1 MYFSICL
8 GANMEMTKSLCLTP
22 AFQVNVEVVHYLP
35 ADRLL
40 LYDGP
45 GCANPIPL
53 DFDVST
59 PYWNIQGSTYF
70 PLKL

>member
-1 MYFSICL
+1 
-8 GANMEMTKSLCLTP
+8 MEMTKSLRLIT
-22 AFQVNVEVVHYLP
+22 AFQVNAEVVHYLP

-53 DFDVST
+53 DSDVSA
-59 PYWNIQGSTYF
+59 PY
-70 PLKL
+70 

>member
-1 MYFSICL
+1 
-8 GANMEMTKSLCLTP
+8 MEMTKSLRLIP
-22 AFQVNVEVVHYLP
+22 GFQVNVEVVHYLP

-59 PYWNIQGSTYF
+59 PY
-70 PLKL
+70 